1 MKQGSPDF
9 LVLGKV
15 LRVLCSCNH
24 ESWYTAAAA
33 TFFSGHIL
41 SILLNSKLGSSEMS
55 AGSSH
60 GRNSALSPCAPCWN
74 GACGEAKQGMA
85 VTLGRHASGQ
95 ILTQGLVHIEAASD
109 FHRRMERGISIA
121 PEKTAVALSVP
132 VREGQ
137 WSPCSSV
144 AHASYCNFLAQTAKF
159 SCLENVQFLKLRVF
173 LSKAHKIC
181 HLEPVLLIE
190 TAC

>member
-109 FHRRMERGISIA
+109 FHRKDGKRNKHCSRKNSCGPQCACERR
-121 PEKTAVALSVP
+121 AVVTL
-132 VREGQ
+132 Q
-137 WSPCSSV
+137 
-144 AHASYCNFLAQTAKF
+144 
-159 SCLENVQFLKLRVF
+159 
-173 LSKAHKIC
+173 
-181 HLEPVLLIE
+181 
-190 TAC
+190 